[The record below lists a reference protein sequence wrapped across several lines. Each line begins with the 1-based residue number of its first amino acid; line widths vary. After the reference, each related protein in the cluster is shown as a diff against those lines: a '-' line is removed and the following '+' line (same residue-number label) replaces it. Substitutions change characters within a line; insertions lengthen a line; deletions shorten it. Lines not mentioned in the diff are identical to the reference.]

1 MFGGFGNR
9 AAAYAKV
16 SVETGVNTADPH
28 KLILMLFDGALLQVR
43 TAGIGCR
50 TRTFLPKAWR
60 SPRRSRS
67 SSTDSRS
74 AST

>member
-28 KLILMLFDGALLQVR
+28 KLFPSIARICSTFDIDLAKVVS
-43 TAGIGCR
+43 
-50 TRTFLPKAWR
+50 P
-60 SPRRSRS
+60 SPR
-67 SSTDSRS
+67 T
-74 AST
+74 